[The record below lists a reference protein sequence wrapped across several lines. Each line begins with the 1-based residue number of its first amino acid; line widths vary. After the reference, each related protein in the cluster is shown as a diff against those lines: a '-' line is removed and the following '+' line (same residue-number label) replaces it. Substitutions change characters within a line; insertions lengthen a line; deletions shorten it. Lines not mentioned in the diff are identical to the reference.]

1 MKGALLQLL
10 LGFSVLVLSSCSGF
24 ITEQVVYDQKGYR
37 VGVEIDPTIKRSHGP
52 VQNDHP
58 AKFTA
63 EELQSL
69 LGMIEVSGWSGT
81 LVGIL
86 APPRP
91 VPLFKEEELREVSQH
106 LAAAFRGAGPT
117 ERVFFSLENRQAP
130 YSDDRTAG
138 ALFLRGPY
146 MHIVVIDHISVLTAD
161 TGGGDEKDI
170 RDSKGMKLW
179 VVHPAKAAVVPD
191 AEEPRWAPFETAHIS
206 VNTREVLALRAARP
220 STTTSRA
227 ATDQLIKTSPRSG
240 GKEGQT
246 TSPVT
251 PSPEDL
257 QLQIR
262 ELTSSNLDLRKK
274 IDEQTKQMKE
284 LADEMER
291 LHQELDKA
299 KLKRSTPRSTP
310 SP

>member
-1 MKGALLQLL
+1 MTRTCFHLLVGTVVLGLSACGAL
-10 LGFSVLVLSSCSGF
+10 S
-24 ITEQVVYDQKGYR
+24 TEQVVYDQQGIR
-37 VGVEIDPTIKRSHGP
+37 VGIQLDPTIKRAREP

-58 AKFTA
+58 AKLSPA
-63 EELQSL
+63 ELQSL

-106 LAAAFRGAGPT
+106 LATAFRAAGPT
-117 ERVFFSLENRQAP
+117 ERVFFSLANRQGP
-130 YSDDRTAG
+130 YSEGRTVG
-138 ALFLRGPY
+138 ALFLRGRY
-146 MHIVVIDHISVLTAD
+146 MHIVVTDHVSILAAD

-170 RDSKGMKLW
+170 RDTKGMKLW

-191 AEEPRWAPFETAHIS
+191 AEEPRWAPFETVHIS
-206 VNTREVLALRAARP
+206 VNAREILALREARP
-220 STTTSRA
+220 LTTTNRTA
-227 ATDQLIKTSPRSG
+227 VAPPVMAPPQLG
-240 GKEGQT
+240 GKEGQGS
-246 TSPVT
+246 SPLT
-251 PSPEDL
+251 ASPEDL

-274 IDEQTKQMKE
+274 IEEQTKQMKD

-291 LHQELDKA
+291 LHQELEKA
-299 KLKRSTPRSTP
+299 KSKRLP
-310 SP
+310 SRPVPSQ

>member
-1 MKGALLQLL
+1 MKGGALQLL
-10 LGFSVLVLSSCSGF
+10 LGLSALMLSSCSGL

-91 VPLFKEEELREVSQH
+91 VPLINDEDLREVSPY
-106 LAAAFRGAGPT
+106 LATAFREAGPT
-117 ERVFFSLENRQAP
+117 ERVFFSLANRKAP
-130 YSDDRTAG
+130 YNDDRTAG

-146 MHIVVIDHISVLTAD
+146 LHIVVTDHVSIQAAD
-161 TGGGDEKDI
+161 TGGGEERDI
-170 RDSKGMKLW
+170 RDTKGMKLW
-179 VVHPAKAAVVPD
+179 VVHPANAAVVPG
-191 AEEPRWAPFETAHIS
+191 AEEPQWAPFETVHIS
-206 VNTREVLALRAARP
+206 VNTREIIALRAARP
-220 STTTSRA
+220 STTASRA
-227 ATDQLIKTSPRSG
+227 ATDQMIKISPRSG
-240 GKEGQT
+240 EKEGQA

-262 ELTSSNLDLRKK
+262 ELTSSNQDLRKK
-274 IDEQTKQMKE
+274 IDEQAKQMKE
-284 LADEMER
+284 LTDAMER
-291 LHQELDKA
+291 LHEELEKA
-299 KLKRSTPRSTP
+299 KLKRSIPRSAP
-310 SP
+310 SQ